1 MKKIELKTISYL
13 KDSELFSVDDD
24 TVSTSETDKVSV
36 SSILKRTRLFP
47 KKAID
52 IVNDFDWKNRGL
64 DTSEVPTITLEE
76 RTLSMSGV
84 AKTLENI
91 YDTASRIINT
101 GNFKE
106 ALSDPYGV
114 MYQVEDSSNGKNFLY
129 HLPWLLGSGGT
140 IRAIRNTWNDMN
152 GNSATS
158 SSNSGNPSSSEKLI
172 GLAAGLVAGS
182 VSPGW
187 GMEPIYTFSKTE
199 QYSITIKFPL
209 YNTVDV
215 SSTRRNFDFVNLITF
230 QNLKNRTSMVTY
242 VPPSVYTVTCKDTVG
257 GFYMPIAVVEDLKI
271 ESIGTVRKT
280 DEIVL
285 GQNLLIPEAYS
296 VTITLRELI
305 SQSTNI
311 FEQVMGG
318 NKVEVISRDESALR
332 SVVNRVTTP
341 IVDTGK
347 F

>member
-1 MKKIELKTISYL
+1 MSKISLKEVSYL
-13 KDSELFSVDDD
+13 KDSELFTVDY
-24 TVSTSETDKVSV
+24 DKIESSGVRDIISV
-36 SSILKRTRLFP
+36 SSFLKRTKLFP

-52 IVNDFDWKNRGL
+52 IVNDFDWKNRGM

-84 AKTLENI
+84 AKTLANI
-91 YDTASRIINT
+91 YDTAKGIVDS
-101 GNFKE
+101 GDFKE

-114 MYQVEDSSNGKNFLY
+114 MYQVETQGSNFVY
-129 HLPWLLGSGGT
+129 HFPWLLGSGGT
-140 IRAIRNTWNDMN
+140 IRGIKNTWNDMS
-152 GNSATS
+152 GNSAS
-158 SSNSGNPSSSEKLI
+158 SPANSGEPSKAEKI
-172 GLAAGLVAGS
+172 AGFVAGLAAGAA
-182 VSPGW
+182 SPGW

-199 QYSITIKFPL
+199 QYSVTIKFPL
-209 YNTVDV
+209 YNTVDI

-242 VPPSVYTVTCKDTVG
+242 IPPSVYTVSCNSIG
-257 GFYMPIAVVEDLKI
+257 GLYMPIAVVEDLKI

-296 VTITLRELI
+296 VSITLRELI

-311 FEQVMGG
+311 FEGAMGG
-318 NKVEVISRDESALR
+318 NKVEVFSDRNLSSLR
-332 SVVNRVTTP
+332 EAPNQPTVKPQTNQ
-341 IVDTGK
+341 G
-347 F
+347 